1 MEEDIKENGRV
12 IKCMEKVFSHGR
24 MVENMM
30 DNISTIK
37 KKAMEDLSGQ
47 MVENTWVTG

>member
-1 MEEDIKENGRV
+1 MEEDIKENGRAT
-12 IKCMEKVFSHGR
+12 KCMDKAFSHGR

-47 MVENTWVTG
+47 TVENIWVTG